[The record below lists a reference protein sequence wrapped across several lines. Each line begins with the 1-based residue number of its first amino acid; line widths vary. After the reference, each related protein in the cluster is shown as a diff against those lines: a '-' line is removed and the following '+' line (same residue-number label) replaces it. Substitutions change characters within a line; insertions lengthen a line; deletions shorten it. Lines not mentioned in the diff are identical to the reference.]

1 MSGNST
7 TETILRNA
15 LEGPH
20 IHGIMMVNDKAVM
33 YRVDGDKIITFL
45 EYVPYIQ
52 SAVSPEFY
60 NNHIRILIS

>member
-15 LEGPH
+15 LNSRHAYGA
-20 IHGIMMVNDKAVM
+20 MMIDDKTVV
-33 YRVDGDKIITFL
+33 YKVEGDKIITFL

-60 NNHIRILIS
+60 DKHIRIHIS